1 MAKVIRCKDTGADCD
16 YVARAE
22 TEQEILELV
31 AEHAQSVH
39 GLEVTEELVEQVRSL
54 IKDE

>member
-1 MAKVIRCKDTGADCD
+1 
-16 YVARAE
+16 VARAE